1 MNYQIETFCDNLQNA
16 NTYLV
21 YTCDSCVIVDPANNL
36 KVLQKYIE
44 NRKIEGVLLTH
55 GHYDHFKMLKDL
67 MKLGDF
73 KVYMHKNAK
82 IKLENVRSSC
92 AIYFGENNPT
102 LIDENRIQYIQNGE
116 TINLSSFK
124 IKCWYTPG
132 HTNCMMCYIIDNNLF
147 SGDFLFKD
155 GIGRTDLD
163 TGSAIRMMQSLEV
176 LKKQKINYNVYPGHG
191 DASTLNKELK
201 YNYYLQTK

>member
-67 MKLGDF
+67 SKEKLVIVVTHDEEFASEYGD
-73 KVYMHKNAK
+73 
-82 IKLENVRSSC
+82 
-92 AIYFGENNPT
+92 IY
-102 LIDENRIQYIQNGE
+102 L
-116 TINLSSFK
+116 
-124 IKCWYTPG
+124 
-132 HTNCMMCYIIDNNLF
+132 
-147 SGDFLFKD
+147 
-155 GIGRTDLD
+155 
-163 TGSAIRMMQSLEV
+163 
-176 LKKQKINYNVYPGHG
+176 
-191 DASTLNKELK
+191 ELK
-201 YNYYLQTK
+201 EGKLYEIFNENKLRV